1 MISAG
6 WNRCLGKAGKREEEG
21 RRGEGRREGEGE
33 SGKGGREKGDR
44 RKGNGRRERG
54 ETVNEGGK
62 AALQDQHSGG

>member
-1 MISAG
+1 MLALLGMISAG

-21 RRGEGRREGEGE
+21 RRRGE